1 MLTILSADPGHAW
14 HDRELARM
22 LDITNLNSFCGPLTQ
37 WSSEGIIRETGRALY
52 TLAGHASMPLTSADT
67 A

>member
-1 MLTILSADPGHAW
+1 MTPELKIP
-14 HDRELARM
+14 DRV
-22 LDITNLNSFCGPLTQ
+22 TQ
-37 WSSEGIIRETGRALY
+37 WSSEGIIRKTGRALY